1 MKSDG
6 HLGRCQL
13 KGPGGDAANIVFTA
27 VDHNLRLTL
36 SLAEALLRLIRNA
49 LLLMLAV
56 ALELRPQYGG
66 LRDQIVCGSRKV
78 AAMHQALVPLKGS
91 TIKNKIEASVP
102 QGEINRGFE
111 RATMHQLG
119 RLARLGPR
127 L

>member
-1 MKSDG
+1 
-6 HLGRCQL
+6 
-13 KGPGGDAANIVFTA
+13 
-27 VDHNLRLTL
+27 
-36 SLAEALLRLIRNA
+36 
-49 LLLMLAV
+49 
-56 ALELRPQYGG
+56 
-66 LRDQIVCGSRKV
+66 
-78 AAMHQALVPLKGS
+78 MHQALVPLKSS